1 MELLIFNDF
10 ADYLKSKLEPR
21 FPEITIRAAT
31 REEKIKDLIEKINI
45 LITFH
50 VSDEMIKKASR
61 LQWIQAMTTGVDFI
75 TKMPSLKSDVLI
87 TSARGIHGPQMSEMA
102 ILLMLALS
110 RNFPQF
116 VRNQDKQIW
125 ERWPT
130 KLLHQKKVGI
140 LGLGVCGTEI
150 ARKCKAFGMTVYGIN
165 RSKKESDS
173 IDHFFHPHSLLEVMG
188 EVDYFV
194 IVVPSTPETQN
205 MVNAEAIG
213 AMKPNAFLINLGRG
227 AVVDEEALTNA
238 LQTGKIAGAA
248 LDVFSVDP
256 DPLPKS
262 SPLWNMKNVIVTPR
276 VGGASDIYPDQVLP
290 IFEENLRRFLR
301 GERRDLINLIEW
313 S

>member
-50 VSDEMIKKASR
+50 VSDEMIKKAPR

-102 ILLMLALS
+102 ILLMLSLS
-110 RNFPQF
+110 RNFPEF
-116 VRNQDKQIW
+116 VRNQDQQVW
-125 ERWPT
+125 ERWPA
-130 KLLHQKKVGI
+130 KLLYQKKVGI

-165 RSKKESDS
+165 RTKREIDS
-173 IDHFFHPHSLLEVMG
+173 VDHFFDPNGLLQVIG

-194 IVVPSTPETQN
+194 IVVPSTPETRN
-205 MVNAEAIG
+205 MVNAEAIA
-213 AMKPNAFLINLGRG
+213 AMKPSAFLINLGRG
-227 AVVDEEALTNA
+227 AVVDEAALTKA
-238 LQTGKIAGAA
+238 LQTEKIAGAA

-256 DPLPKS
+256 DPLPKAN
-262 SPLWNMKNVIVTPR
+262 PLWGMKNVIITPR
-276 VGGASDIYPDQVLP
+276 VGGATDIYPDQVLP
-290 IFEENLRRFLR
+290 VIEENLQRFLR
-301 GERRDLINLIEW
+301 GERRDLINVVEW